1 MIEAKT
7 QFDAGNLDA
16 AIQAALDAVKSK
28 PTDAAARTFLFELS
42 CFSGNWERAE
52 KQLEVIGHQD
62 VKAMIGAKIFQQN
75 FKAERDRLKVF
86 DEGAK
91 PEFMMP
97 PPVYVQDLVVANKFL
112 GDGKIA
118 EARELFDKIEEER
131 PAFACTV
138 NGEEKEDFRD
148 YNDSTMCIIEAIF
161 KDTYVWLP
169 MEQIIRVTF
178 LEQKSLRDVYWRQAE
193 VEVRNGLGGE
203 MFVPSL
209 YVNSFKSDDDEVR
222 LGRTTNW
229 RELGEDTFIGEGVRL
244 FFIEGEAKT
253 IFDLEKIEFNE
264 ITE

>member
-7 QFDAGNLDA
+7 QFDAGNLNG
-16 AIQAALDAVKSK
+16 AIQAALNVVKSK
-28 PTDAAARTFLFELS
+28 PSDVAARTFLFELS
-42 CFSGNWERAE
+42 CFSGEWERAD

-62 VKAMIGAKIFQQN
+62 VNAMIGAKIFQQN
-75 FKAERDRLKVF
+75 LKAERDRLKVF
-86 DEGAK
+86 DEGLK

-131 PAFACTV
+131 PAFACRV
-138 NGEEKEDFRD
+138 NDEEKEDFRD
-148 YNDSTMCIIEAIF
+148 YNDGTMCIIEAIF

-169 MEQIIRVTF
+169 MEQIIRINF
-178 LEQKSLRDVYWRQAE
+178 MERKSLRDVFWRQAE

-209 YVNSFKSDDDEVR
+209 YVNSWKSDNDEVR

-229 RELGEDTFIGEGVRL
+229 REVGNDTFAGEGLRM
-244 FFIEGEAKT
+244 FFTQGEVKT
-253 IFDLEKIEFNE
+253 IFDLEKIEFTE

>member
-16 AIQAALDAVKSK
+16 AIQEALNVVKSK
-28 PTDAAARTFLFELS
+28 PLDAAARTFLFELS

-86 DEGAK
+86 DEGTK

-97 PPVYVQDLVVANKFL
+97 PPIYVQDLVVANKFL
-112 GDGKIA
+112 SDGKIA
-118 EARELFDKIEEER
+118 DARALFDKIEEER
-131 PAFACTV
+131 PAFSCSV
-138 NGEEKEDFRD
+138 NGVEKEDFRD
-148 YNDSTMCIIEAIF
+148 YNDSTMCVIEAIF

-169 MEQIIRVTF
+169 LEHVIRIKF
-178 LEQKSLRDVYWRQAE
+178 FEQKSLRDVYWRHAE

-209 YVNSFKSDDDEVR
+209 YANSFKSDDDAVR

-229 RELGEDTFIGEGVRL
+229 RDLGEDTFVGEGVRL
-244 FFIEGEAKT
+244 YFTEGEAMT
-253 IFDLEKIEFNE
+253 IFDLEKIEFNGVSE
-264 ITE
+264 